1 MATKRLRA
9 AAVEAPAAVQISV
22 EGDVTRFQ
30 LDGDQGEV
38 LPLFYRRAEY
48 RLPAYV
54 VQAPMPT
61 LTCRHL
67 EKATI
72 HLLQGH
78 DEQALLAFRRA
89 VASAIEPMTLIKVAL
104 ACHTERHVEEAEAAL
119 RRALRYAGRDQ
130 RSESLVRSIAGHLG
144 YGLE

>member
-9 AAVEAPAAVQISV
+9 AVVEAPAAVQIVVDGS
-22 EGDVTRFQ
+22 VTRFEFEGSGAD
-30 LDGDQGEV
+30 L

-48 RLPAYV
+48 HLPAYV

-67 EKATI
+67 EKATV

-78 DEQALLAFRRA
+78 DDQALLAFRRA
-89 VASAIEPMTLIKVAL
+89 VASAIEPMTLIKVGL
-104 ACHTERHVEEAEAAL
+104 ACHTEGHGPEAEAAL
-119 RRALRYAGRDQ
+119 RRAVKYAGRDL
-130 RSESLVRSIAGHLG
+130 RSVSLVESIGRFLG
-144 YGLE
+144 YDLA